1 MKIEATSEGYEQFFG
16 VFIKRRVDVGCLAVG
31 DVRSVRHSNV
41 WSICEAVQR
50 RGFVHKE
57 DGASIQCLKSGE
69 TVQEGDGYKIE
80 IFSQDGF
87 LVRARGEIRK
97 FC

>member
-1 MKIEATSEGYEQFFG
+1 MFVKQG
-16 VFIKRRVDVGCLAVG
+16 VDVGGLAVG
-31 DVRSVRHSNV
+31 DVCSVCHSIV
-41 WSICEAVQR
+41 WSVCEAVQR

-57 DGASIQCLKSGE
+57 DGVSIQCLKSGE

-80 IFSQDGF
+80 VFSQDGF
-87 LVRARGEIRK
+87 LVGARGEIRK